1 MAKTDPTQFLEA
13 LCEGVHPRT
22 ETSLRLIF
30 AICREQE
37 DRGSA
42 DYSVATIGRLSAE
55 RGGPSAP
62 AIRNKTGEKY
72 RALISAYAEPAGGQ
86 KKKQAVSRPSVSD
99 ELLEGIADPVLRT
112 RINLLLADLEATR
125 AQLLAARHIAAQ
137 KAVLVLGDE
146 AQAQERVAT
155 ENQPS
160 TLTSQQRK
168 ALATAISD
176 RTMNRWG
183 WTIDKSGRVL
193 TDGGQVLFGVG
204 FVSAIRKLVG

>member
-1 MAKTDPTQFLEA
+1 MRSSYEYMNYLQVVQVFVRSSGGSGFRAKQ
-13 LCEGVHPRT
+13 H
-22 ETSLRLIF
+22 
-30 AICREQE
+30 
-37 DRGSA
+37 RGSA

-72 RALISAYAEPAGGQ
+72 RALISAYAEQAGGQ
-86 KKKQAVSRPSVSD
+86 KKKRAVCRPSVSD
-99 ELLEGIADPVLRT
+99 ELLEGIADLVLRT

-137 KAVLVLGDE
+137 KAVLVLSDGT
-146 AQAQERVAT
+146 QPQEQVAT
-155 ENQPS
+155 ANEPPI
-160 TLTSQQRK
+160 LTTQERK

-176 RTMNRWG
+176 KTLDHWG

-193 TDGGQVLFGVG
+193 TDSGQVVFGVG
-204 FVSAIRKLVG
+204 FMSAIRKIVG

>member
-1 MAKTDPTQFLEA
+1 MAKTDLTQFLEA

-22 ETSLRLIF
+22 EASLRLIF

-37 DRGSA
+37 ERGSA

-72 RALISAYAEPAGGQ
+72 RALISAYAEQAGGQ
-86 KKKQAVSRPSVSD
+86 KKKRAVCRPSVSE

-137 KAVLVLGDE
+137 KAVLVLSDGT
-146 AQAQERVAT
+146 QPQEHVAT
-155 ENQPS
+155 ANEPPI
-160 TLTSQQRK
+160 LTTQERK

-176 RTMNRWG
+176 KTLDHWG
-183 WTIDKSGRVL
+183 WTIDKSARVL
-193 TDGGQVLFGVG
+193 TDSGQVLFGVG
-204 FVSAIRKLVG
+204 FVSAIRKIVG